1 MSRQRVDPCRL
12 ATALPTRST
21 IRLRVLSLGAGVQ
34 STTLAPMAAHG
45 IIDPMPDC
53 AVFADTGWKPTVV
66 YDHLASLTSPNV
78 LPFLVYIVSAGNIR
92 ENLISAAR
100 GQRWASIPA
109 SACREPASPF
119 GGSRR
124 GFPPVNCRDLILG
137 LTELPSPG
145 VAFRR

>member
-1 MSRQRVDPCRL
+1 
-12 ATALPTRST
+12 
-21 IRLRVLSLGAGVQ
+21 
-34 STTLAPMAAHG
+34 MAARG

-53 AVFADTGWKPTVV
+53 AVFTDTGWKPTVV

-78 LPFLVYIVSAGNIR
+78 LPFLVYIVSVDNIR

-109 SACREPASPF
+109 VNRPRPSAVLAGVFLPSI
-119 GGSRR
+119 
-124 GFPPVNCRDLILG
+124 VVDLILG

>member
-1 MSRQRVDPCRL
+1 MMSRQRVDPCRL

-34 STTLAPMAAHG
+34 STTLARMAAHG

-78 LPFLVYIVSAGNIR
+78 LPFPVYIVRRATF
-92 ENLISAAR
+92 AR
-100 GQRWASIPA
+100 I
-109 SACREPASPF
+109 
-119 GGSRR
+119 
-124 GFPPVNCRDLILG
+124 
-137 LTELPSPG
+137 
-145 VAFRR
+145 

>member
-1 MSRQRVDPCRL
+1 MMSRQRVDPCRL

-109 SACREPASPF
+109 FTRAVNRPRPSAVLAGVF
-119 GGSRR
+119 
-124 GFPPVNCRDLILG
+124 
-137 LTELPSPG
+137 LPSI
-145 VAFRR
+145 VVT

>member
-21 IRLRVLSLGAGVQ
+21 IRLRVPSPAPASSPQPSLLWPRTA
-34 STTLAPMAAHG
+34 SSIRCPT
-45 IIDPMPDC
+45 
-53 AVFADTGWKPTVV
+53 VFADTGWKPTVV

-78 LPFLVYIVSAGNIR
+78 LPVLVYIVSVGNIR

-109 SACREPASPF
+109 FTRAVNRPRLSAVLAGVF
-119 GGSRR
+119 
-124 GFPPVNCRDLILG
+124 
-137 LTELPSPG
+137 LPSI
-145 VAFRR
+145 VVT